1 MGLSNGHIKQDGFGM
16 NRLSEKEHM
25 LLKHFFVFL
34 IIIFSSV
41 ALLPSN
47 LYADV
52 RPIFVVQIDGTINP
66 ATADYLSTSI
76 SQAEKADSKL
86 LVLEL
91 NTPGGLLPSTQ
102 TMVELL
108 LNSKIPTVVYVTPS
122 GGGAVSAGVFI
133 TLAGHFAVM
142 APGTRIGAAHPVTGT
157 GDDISGDM
165 RTKVENDAVKQLQAI
180 CEQRGRNFTW
190 AEKAVR
196 ESVSASDREALQEK
210 VIDFIAVDR
219 AKLLA
224 ELEGRTVNIKG
235 QTLTLTHL
243 SESPQQVIQMS
254 FKQSVINVL
263 SDPNIAILLGLCAL
277 LGIGL
282 ELYHPGGIVPGVVG
296 VICLVL
302 ALTAAQVLPINYGGL
317 ALLLLGVIFFVVEL
331 FMPTFGVWGIAGV
344 ICLVLGSI
352 YLIDAELI
360 WGEAVGVNVTFIGA
374 VAALV
379 GLIFM
384 GVGYLVLRTS
394 QKQVTTGKEG
404 LIHKQAIIKTPFSGQ
419 DSDLFLLG
427 KVFVMGEY
435 WNAKADA
442 AYRQLLLVGQAVKIV
457 AVEDGMRLVVEP
469 DVSSRSKT

>member
-1 MGLSNGHIKQDGFGM
+1 MRQRHLFLVSLILFFGAGLVLAC
-16 NRLSEKEHM
+16 LSAD
-25 LLKHFFVFL
+25 
-34 IIIFSSV
+34 S
-41 ALLPSN
+41 
-47 LYADV
+47 YADSRSIV
-52 RPIFVVQIDGTINP
+52 ADTRPIFVLQIDGTINP

-76 SQAEKADSKL
+76 AQAEKADSKL
-86 LVLEL
+86 LLLEL

-165 RTKVENDAVKQLQAI
+165 RAKVENDAVKQLQAI
-180 CEQRGRNFTW
+180 CEQRGRNFVW

-219 AKLLA
+219 AKLLV
-224 ELEGRTVNIKG
+224 ELEGRTLNIKG
-235 QTLTLTHL
+235 QTITLTQL
-243 SESPQQVIQMS
+243 SESPQQIVQMS
-254 FKQSVINVL
+254 FKQRVINVL

-352 YLIDAELI
+352 YLIDTELI
-360 WGEAVGVNVTFIGA
+360 WGEAIGVNVTFIGA

-379 GLIFM
+379 GGILM

-394 QKQVTTGKEG
+394 RKQVTTGKEG
-404 LIHKQAIIKTPFSGQ
+404 LIHKHATIKTPFAGK

-442 AYRQLLLVGQAVKIV
+442 TYRDLLLVGQAVRIV

-469 DVSSRSKT
+469 DAIPENEI